1 MRGLGAAWVF
11 LGVLGLL
18 AGSLAQPARAGE
30 AEPAFIVLTLA
41 ERQVLGRQLAA
52 PGARDAV
59 ARVAY
64 AEAAGQG
71 DSGLAA
77 VVFTILNRLGSG
89 RWGDSVESVV
99 NARAQ
104 FEPVL
109 RAGGDWRALPVVGA
123 AGRSRIEVMV
133 NLALDGRL
141 PDPTGGALY
150 FQNPAIV
157 AARAAA
163 GQVAPRLVNFGG
175 AAPSVVI
182 GDHAFYRAPGG
193 GFRAA
198 PARSSAEAEARI
210 FPDAQAAA
218 LAFGGETPSPDSGDR
233 GLIVLP
239 GGRIV
244 EDPVR
249 CEPRP

>member
-1 MRGLGAAWVF
+1 MAVLGCVAGLGGAPTI
-11 LGVLGLL
+11 
-18 AGSLAQPARAGE
+18 AGASE
-30 AEPAFIVLTLA
+30 AVTVVLTPA
-41 ERQVLGRQLAA
+41 QRAALGQRLTAPAA
-52 PGARDAV
+52 REAIT
-59 ARVAY
+59 RVAY

-77 VVFTILNRLGSG
+77 VVFTVLNRLASG
-89 RWGDSVESVV
+89 RWGDSVEAVV

-109 RAGGDWRALPVVGA
+109 RAGGDWRALPAVSV
-123 AGRSRIEVMV
+123 AGRARIEVMI

-163 GQVAPRLVNFGG
+163 GQVAPRLVHFGG
-175 AAPSVVI
+175 AKPSVVI
-182 GDHAFYRAPGG
+182 GDHAFYRGPAASHQRAPVDPKVQAGG
-193 GFRAA
+193 G
-198 PARSSAEAEARI
+198 I
-210 FPDAQAAA
+210 FPDAATSAEA
-218 LAFGGETPSPDSGDR
+218 LTEVVEASPAVAGER

-239 GGRIV
+239 SGRIV
-244 EDPVR
+244 EDPAR
-249 CEPRP
+249 AEPQP